1 MSIKKDLVAN
11 YIGTGVS
18 ALAPILALP
27 WYLSALGHK
36 QWGLLSFV
44 ALLQGMLAIA
54 NSGMA
59 QALVRE
65 FSNSGTPNSRVGE
78 LLVFFER
85 IYWIFS
91 IVAGVCLILLA
102 EPISLYWLKFTSP
115 SDLELAKIT
124 IRGGALLFVFQF
136 PTAVYK
142 SVLTSRGWQS
152 HLNVISI
159 FFVTLRHLGG
169 VLVVSYFLSIQS
181 YLILHITVTIFESII
196 FRYFTWR
203 KLDFSHQKN
212 QLKLSEDIRLIFK
225 SSTWLSVCVLIS
237 LVTMH
242 MDKLIISWNLPIEQ
256 LGYYTIATSL
266 GFGVLQIFN
275 PIATTMLPRL
285 IESRN
290 NPVLRKII
298 LRRILKIN
306 LIIIFLIFA
315 GFILFGNI
323 FLDFWLKD
331 TLVSHAIY
339 PALGILLL
347 GTCLNALY
355 NIEYM
360 NWITDGNNRK
370 ILSVNIVAF
379 LCVIIVMPNL
389 IKNYGII
396 GASFGWVLINIIGL
410 IFSIKWNKNGRKT
423 A

>member
-1 MSIKKDLVAN
+1 MSIKKDLIAN
-11 YIGTGVS
+11 YIGTGIS

-27 WYLSALGHK
+27 WYLTALGHK

-65 FSNSGTPNSRVGE
+65 FSNSGTANSRVGE

-91 IVAGVCLILLA
+91 IVAGIFLILLA
-102 EPISLYWLKFTSP
+102 EPISIYWLKFTSKP
-115 SDLELAKIT
+115 DVALAEMSIW
-124 IRGGALLFVFQF
+124 GGAILFIFQF
-136 PTAVYK
+136 PIAVYK
-142 SVLTSRGWQS
+142 SVLTSRGWQP
-152 HLNVISI
+152 HLNAISI
-159 FFVTLRHLGG
+159 FFIILRHLSG

-181 YLILHITVTIFESII
+181 YLILHVIVTIFESIA
-196 FRYFTWR
+196 FRSFTWK
-203 KLDFSHQKN
+203 KLNLANQKT
-212 QLKLSEDIRLIFK
+212 QLKWNEDIRLIFK
-225 SSTWLSVCVLIS
+225 SSSWLSICVLIS
-237 LVTMH
+237 LVTVH

-266 GFGVLQIFN
+266 GFGLIQIFN

-285 IESRN
+285 IESRS
-290 NPVLRKII
+290 NPVLRKTIS
-298 LRRILKIN
+298 RSVLKIN
-306 LIIIFLIFA
+306 LIIIFLILI
-315 GFILFGNI
+315 GFIFLGNI

-331 TLVSHAIY
+331 KLVSNAIY
-339 PALGILLL
+339 PVLAILLL

-360 NWITDGNNRK
+360 NWIADGNTRK

-379 LCVIIVMPNL
+379 FSVIIFMPIL
-389 IKNYGII
+389 IKQHGII
-396 GASFGWVLINIIGL
+396 GASFGWVLINVIGL
-410 IFSIKWNKNGRKT
+410 IFSIKWNVNDRKT